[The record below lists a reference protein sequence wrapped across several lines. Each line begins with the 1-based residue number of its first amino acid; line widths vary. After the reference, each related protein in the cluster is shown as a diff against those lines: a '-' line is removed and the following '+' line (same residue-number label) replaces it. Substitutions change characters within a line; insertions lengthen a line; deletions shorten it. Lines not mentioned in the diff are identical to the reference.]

1 MLHLVT
7 TLTLLGQRV
16 RTQLTNQ
23 NEKVTARNSE
33 RGAITIEQVI
43 WAGVAIALATLVVGA
58 ITSYV
63 NAQVTK
69 IG

>member
-1 MLHLVT
+1 MLYLVT
-7 TLTLLGQRV
+7 TLTLLGQRLHTRV
-16 RTQLTNQ
+16 TDRF
-23 NEKVTARNSE
+23 EKAASRGSE
-33 RGAITIEQVI
+33 QGAVTIEQVI

-63 NAQVTK
+63 QAQVTK

>member
-1 MLHLVT
+1 MLQLVT

-16 RTQLTNQ
+16 RTKLTDQ
-23 NEKVTARNSE
+23 YQKVAARGSE

-63 NAQVTK
+63 NAQIPK
-69 IG
+69 ID

>member
-1 MLHLVT
+1 MLYLVT
-7 TLTLLGQRV
+7 NLTLLGQRV
-16 RTQLTNQ
+16 RTRLTDQ
-23 NEKVTARNSE
+23 YQKVAARDSE

-43 WAGVAIALATLVVGA
+43 WAGVAIALATLVIGA

>member
-1 MLHLVT
+1 MLYLVA
-7 TLTLLGQRV
+7 TLNLVGQRV
-16 RTQLTNQ
+16 RTRLTDHYQ
-23 NEKVTARNSE
+23 KTASRGSE
-33 RGAITIEQVI
+33 HGAVTIEHVI